1 MKNQSFYVMKRVF
14 VLSLFI
20 LLGMPFLWAQT
31 IQVTGKV
38 VDTANEPM
46 IGVSVL
52 EKGTS
57 NGVITDLD
65 GNYRL
70 TVSPNAV
77 LVYSFVGY
85 TTQEKKAVGG
95 AMNITM
101 KEDNQLLDEV
111 VVVGYGVQKKSSLT
125 GSISSVKSE
134 DMENRTIISAQ
145 EALQGKTAGIQV
157 VTTSGAPG
165 SAPNIRVRGYSSNAD
180 MSPLYVVDGIIVKD
194 IGGIEPTDI
203 QSMEVLKDASS
214 AAIYGAQAGNGVVLI
229 TTKKGNNIG
238 SNWGKLSYDFQYSS
252 QSLARTPK
260 MMNAEQYAEYMSA
273 TGAFSQTTIDTY
285 WDGKTN
291 TNWFDEVFDHS
302 AMYKH
307 NVSYST
313 GSDKGSVY
321 VSTSYLTNNG
331 IIVGDDDKYT
341 RLNGVVNVDYKI
353 KPWFKISTS
362 NNIERNTRQSVNVE
376 GLNDTFLM
384 DPLTPAVYA
393 PDQLPTNMQSVL
405 NQGKTILQD
414 GNGNYY
420 SISNFYSFANPLAN
434 NASSQTKSEAFNVN
448 GNFAAD
454 LTPIKGLTLTTKLG
468 YFLTAS
474 NSSTY
479 SNDYYAS
486 PQRYRDYVG
495 LSQSNSNSVYYQWDN
510 YINYMTTFAKRH
522 DVTAMLGHSFT
533 KRTSNNTN
541 GTLTANG
548 EDAVLKDDQNLFGYL
563 DFASSS
569 ATRGNSGRKTE
580 NTSESYFGR
589 FTYSYDGKYML
600 QFSLRADAFDMSKL
614 PITNRW
620 GYFPAGS
627 LAWVVSQEKFWEG
640 MPKWFTHLKFRGS
653 WGKNGSIGALN
664 NYLYATSM
672 ATSGKY
678 AYGNDSDY
686 KYITG
691 SSPSSMGND
700 ELTWETST
708 QLNIGLDARFLS
720 DRLTLTADYFNK
732 KTDDLLVSGLKPSLI
747 AGGTFSPMNA
757 GSVSNKGL
765 ELELGW
771 RDKIGKDFNY
781 SIRTNLS
788 TLKNEVTYLN
798 KGIDYIEGHKLLND
812 LVTIFEEGSEVWH
825 FYGYKFTGID
835 PSNGEPTF
843 EDLDGDGEI
852 TTNDRTNIGS
862 AIPNVT
868 YGVTLSASY
877 KGFDALVFGTGTSGN
892 KIYQC
897 LFSSDRA
904 MGNRIYGEWY
914 ENRWTEDNKGGDKPA
929 ATADISKY
937 MISSAMVKDGSF
949 FKIKQIQLGY
959 TLPKTLMSKISVSN
973 LRLYVSLDD
982 WFTFTKY
989 KGFDPESSSAGT
1001 GSGQGIDVSTYPI
1014 SKKFVVGVNL
1024 TF

>member
-1 MKNQSFYVMKRVF
+1 MKNKSLNGMERAI

-20 LLGMPFLWAQT
+20 LLGMPLLWAQT
-31 IQVTGKV
+31 IQVSGTV
-38 VDTANEPM
+38 VDGLNEPI

-65 GNYRL
+65 GNYKL
-70 TVSPNAV
+70 TVSPNSII
-77 LVYSFVGY
+77 VYSFIGY
-85 TTQEKKAVGG
+85 TTQEKKAVAGT
-95 AMNITM
+95 MNITM
-101 KEDNQLLDEV
+101 TEDNQLLDEV
-111 VVVGYGVQKKSSLT
+111 IVVGYGVQKKSSLT

-134 DMENRTIISAQ
+134 DIENRTIISAQ
-145 EALQGKTAGIQV
+145 EALQGKTAGVQV
-157 VTTSGAPG
+157 ITTSGEPG

-180 MSPLYVVDGIIVKD
+180 MSPLYVVDGIIVND
-194 IGGIEPTDI
+194 IGGIEPSDI

-229 TTKKGNNIG
+229 TTKKGKDVSG
-238 SNWGKLSYDFQYSS
+238 GWGKLTYDFQYSS
-252 QSLARTPK
+252 QSLARTPN
-260 MMNAEQYAEYMSA
+260 MMNAKQYAEYMCA
-273 TGAFSQTTIDTY
+273 TGAFSQTTVDTY

-291 TNWFDEVFDHS
+291 TNWFDEVFDRS

-307 NVSYST
+307 NVSYSN
-313 GSDKGSVY
+313 GNDKGSVY

-353 KPWFKISTS
+353 KPWFKLSTS
-362 NNIERNTRQSVNVE
+362 NNIERNTRQSVKME

-393 PDQLPTNMQSVL
+393 PDQLPTNMQALL

-414 GNGNYY
+414 KNGNYY

-434 NASSQTKSEAFNVN
+434 NASSLSKSEAFNVN

-479 SNDYYAS
+479 NHDYYAS
-486 PQRYRDYVG
+486 PQRYRDFVG

-510 YINYMTTFAKRH
+510 YINYMATFAKKH
-522 DVTAMLGHSFT
+522 DVTAMFGHSFT
-533 KRTSNNTN
+533 KRVSNSTS
-541 GTLTANG
+541 GSLTANG
-548 EDAVLKDDQNLFGYL
+548 EDAVLKDDPDLFGYL

-569 ATRGNSGRKTE
+569 ATRGNGGKKTE

-589 FTYSYDGKYML
+589 VTYAYDGRYML

-627 LAWVVSQEKFWEG
+627 VAWVVSQEKFWEK
-640 MPKWFTHLKFRGS
+640 MPNWFTHFKLRGS
-653 WGKNGSIGALN
+653 WGKNGSIGALSG
-664 NYLYATSM
+664 YLYATSM
-672 ATSGKY
+672 STMGKY
-678 AYGNDSDY
+678 AYGNDMDY
-686 KYITG
+686 QYITA
-691 SSPSSMGND
+691 SAPSSMGND

-708 QLNIGLDARFLS
+708 QLNIGLDARFFS
-720 DRLTLTADYFNK
+720 DRLSFTADYFDK
-732 KTDDLLVSGLKPSLI
+732 KTDDLLVNGLKPSLI

-771 RDKIGKDFNY
+771 RDKIGKDFDY
-781 SIRTNLS
+781 SIRTNVS
-788 TLKNEVTYLN
+788 TLKNKVTYLN
-798 KGIDYIEGHKLLND
+798 KGIDYIEGYKLLND
-812 LVTIFEEGSEVWH
+812 LVTVFEEGSEVWH
-825 FYGYKFTGID
+825 FFGYEFKGID
-835 PSNGEPTF
+835 PSNGQPTF
-843 EDLDGDGEI
+843 EDIDGDGTI

-862 AIPNVT
+862 AIPKVT
-868 YGVTLSASY
+868 YGITLSAAY
-877 KGFDALVFGTGTSGN
+877 KGFDALIFGSGTAGN

-904 MGNRIYGEWY
+904 MGNRIYDEWY
-914 ENRWTEDNKGGDKPA
+914 SDSWSESNPNGSQPA
-929 ATADISKY
+929 PKADISKY
-937 MISSAMVKDGSF
+937 MVSSAMVKDGSF
-949 FKIKQIQLGY
+949 FKIKQIQVGY
-959 TLPKTLMSKISVSN
+959 SLPKTLLSKVCVSN
-973 LRLYVSLDD
+973 LRVYVSMDD

-989 KGFDPESSSAGT
+989 KGFDPESCSVGT
-1001 GSGQGIDVSTYPI
+1001 GSGQGVDVSTYPV